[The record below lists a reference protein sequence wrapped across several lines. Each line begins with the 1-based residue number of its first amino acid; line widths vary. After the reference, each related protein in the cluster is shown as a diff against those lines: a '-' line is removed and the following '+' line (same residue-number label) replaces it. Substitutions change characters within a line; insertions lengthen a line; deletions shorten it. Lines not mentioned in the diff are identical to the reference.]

1 MYNTSF
7 LDTGEFL
14 LQALELEREPFVI
27 NTKGMQHS
35 GVKITDMDRIFD
47 DVVAVIIG
55 LPVVKAWLDTT
66 TR

>member
-1 MYNTSF
+1 VYNTSF

-27 NTKGMQHS
+27 NTKGMQHG
-35 GVKITDMDRIFD
+35 GVKITDVDRVFD

-55 LPVVKAWLDTT
+55 FPVVKAWLDTT